1 MNLSTLISIPI
12 SILLYIFLP
21 PLLDG
26 VERKVK
32 ADIQSRIGPPTILQ
46 TWYDILK
53 LISKEVVLSM
63 NPRYVVLTLSLSL
76 TMLISL
82 AVTISYS
89 ISLLNL
95 DMYIVITVL
104 ILLLAI
110 HSLYL
115 TLYIFSSNPFSIVGT
130 FRIATID
137 ILNEAGLVAFAILT
151 AVSISISRASPRDYL
166 LIAIALTALA
176 IAVYVSQRRLPYDLH
191 EAEPELASG
200 AIIEFS
206 GAVLGFYIYSHLLER
221 YILASIPMIFVAY
234 LMSSTLYLNP
244 VIAMLLIHILA
255 SSIYLL
261 YAVISALIGR
271 SRVNL
276 AVKTI
281 NFIYFLAIAI
291 WLGVYILWNP

>member
-1 MNLSTLISIPI
+1 
-12 SILLYIFLP
+12 
-21 PLLDG
+21 
-26 VERKVK
+26 
-32 ADIQSRIGPPTILQ
+32 
-46 TWYDILK
+46 
-53 LISKEVVLSM
+53 
-63 NPRYVVLTLSLSL
+63 
-76 TMLISL
+76 
-82 AVTISYS
+82 
-89 ISLLNL
+89 
-95 DMYIVITVL
+95 MYIVIMILT
-104 ILLLAI
+104 LLLAV

-115 TLYIFSSNPFSIVGT
+115 ILYIFSSNPFSIVGT

-151 AVSISISRASPRDYL
+151 AVSISISRASPKDYL
-166 LIAIALTALA
+166 LLTIALTALA

-206 GAVLGFYIYSHLLER
+206 GAVLGFYTYSHLLER
-221 YILASIPMIFVAY
+221 YILASIPMIFIAY
-234 LMSSTLYLNP
+234 VMSNMLRLNP
-244 VIAMLLIHILA
+244 VTATLMVHVLA
-255 SSIYLL
+255 SLIYML

-281 NFIYFLAIAI
+281 NLIYFLAIAI